1 LHEAN
6 TRCRR
11 RWTAVKGKKLAVL
24 GLLAAAVA
32 AFFVFDLGRF
42 LTLESLKS
50 NQVLLND
57 LYRERTLLVAG
68 CFILIYVAQTAL
80 SLPGATIL
88 TLAGGAIFG
97 SIMGTVYVNVGA
109 TVGATLAFLITR
121 FLLRDWVVARFGAR
135 TAKLDQGLRE
145 SGLSYL
151 LFLRL
156 VPVFPFWLINL
167 ASGLTGLPL
176 KTYVLGTAIGIMPAS
191 FVFANAGASLA
202 TIEGVGGIAS
212 PRVVGSFVLLG
223 LFALIPTVYGKI
235 RKRREGG
242 S

>member
-1 LHEAN
+1 M
-6 TRCRR
+6 
-11 RWTAVKGKKLAVL
+11 
-24 GLLAAAVA
+24 
-32 AFFVFDLGRF
+32 
-42 LTLESLKS
+42 
-50 NQVLLND
+50 
-57 LYRERTLLVAG
+57 
-68 CFILIYVAQTAL
+68 
-80 SLPGATIL
+80 GA
-88 TLAGGAIFG
+88 
-97 SIMGTVYVNVGA
+97 VYVNVGA

-145 SGLSYL
+145 SGFSYL

-156 VPVFPFWLINL
+156 VPLFPFWLINL

-176 KTYVLGTAIGIMPAS
+176 RTYVLGTAVGILPAS

-212 PRVVGSFVLLG
+212 PRVIGSFVLLG
-223 LFALIPTVYGKI
+223 LFALIPTIYQKV